1 MPELPEVESLRRGL
15 VPFTVGEKI
24 LKVEVLMPKLV
35 SAKGTT
41 RKSSESKTQ
50 QFISGLTGRTI
61 KDIDRRAKNI
71 IFKLDDGSIMLVHL
85 KMTGQLVFKGH
96 KPNEGKESVVWGG
109 HPIVETDENELPNK
123 HTYVIFTMENG
134 TLYYNDVRQFGYLL
148 YYPNQAEFDAEDHFK
163 DLGLE
168 PFSDEFTFENFKT
181 QLQKHSGQLKKV
193 FLDQK
198 VVVGLGNIYADEVC
212 FEAKILPMRT
222 IKSLKESEIQALYN
236 AIKRIL
242 PLAVKLGGSSVANY
256 LLADGSRG
264 NYAREH
270 KVYGRAGKECL
281 VCGTTLEKVQFA
293 GRTTVYCPFCQK

>member
-24 LKVEVLMPKLV
+24 TKVEVLMPKLV

-41 RKSSESKTQ
+41 RQPSESKTRV
-50 QFISGLTGRTI
+50 FIDGLTGKTI
-61 KDIDRRAKNI
+61 IDIDRRAKNI
-71 IFKLDDGSIMLVHL
+71 IFKLDDDSILLVHL

-96 KPNEGKESVVWGG
+96 KPSSSEESTIWGG
-109 HPIVETDENELPNK
+109 HPIQETDDNKLPNK
-123 HTYVIFTMENG
+123 HTYVIFTLQNG

-148 YYPNQAEFDAEDHFK
+148 YYPNQAEFEAEDHFK

-168 PFSDEFTFENFKT
+168 PFSDEFTFDNFRTELKKRT
-181 QLQKHSGQLKKV
+181 GQLKKV

-212 FEAKILPMRT
+212 FEAKVLPMRT
-222 IKSLKESEIQALYN
+222 IKSLKDSEIQALYN
-236 AIKRIL
+236 AILRIL

-270 KVYGRAGKECL
+270 KVYGRAGKECQ

-293 GRTTVYCPFCQK
+293 GRTTVYCPVCQK